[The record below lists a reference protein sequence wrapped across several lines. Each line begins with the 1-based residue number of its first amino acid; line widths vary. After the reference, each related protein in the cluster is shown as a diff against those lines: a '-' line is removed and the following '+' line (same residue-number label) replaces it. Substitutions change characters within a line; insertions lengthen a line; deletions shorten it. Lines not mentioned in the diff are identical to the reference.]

1 MKRLLLPLFAVFAS
15 VAVSAQTT
23 TQAYRDY
30 IEKYKATAVRQMRE
44 NRIPA
49 SIIMA
54 QALLESAAGRSELSV
69 KANNHFGIKCTS
81 EWTGKTIRKD
91 DDRKNECFR
100 KYDHPEESYRDHSL
114 FLKRDRYASLYDL
127 DPTDYSAWAKGLKA
141 AGYATDPLYA
151 EKLIR
156 LIENYSLHT
165 LDLEGAALMP
175 ADTGVQTPGSPSGTT
190 AAVTGD
196 RNAMYRHANK
206 GIMYVVAFEGD
217 TAEDIS
223 ARFKVPVDKLLM
235 YNELRYDSPL
245 VPGQYVFLA
254 PKKTKGVEDFYTVRE
269 GDTMYLIAQ
278 KTGVTVKTLYD
289 KNRMKQGVEPPVGTK
304 LYLKRTMPRKQAV
317 NWYNK

>member
-1 MKRLLLPLFAVFAS
+1 MKRLSLFLLAFYVS
-15 VAVSAQTT
+15 VTASAQTT
-23 TQAYRDY
+23 SQAYRDY

-54 QALLESAAGRSELSV
+54 QALLESSAGRSELSV

-81 EWTGKTIRKD
+81 EWTGKTMLKD

-114 FLKRDRYASLYDL
+114 FLKHDRYSSLYVL
-127 DPTDYSAWAKGLKA
+127 EPTDYVAWAKGLKA

-165 LDLEGAALMP
+165 LDIEGAASMP
-175 ADTGVQTPGSPSGTT
+175 DDTGVQTPGSQTDTGI
-190 AAVTGD
+190 AAAD

-217 TAEDIS
+217 TAEDI
-223 ARFKVPVDKLLM
+223 AKRFKVSVDKLLL
-235 YNELRYDSPL
+235 YNELRYDSQL

-278 KTGVTVKTLYD
+278 KTGVTIKTLYD
-289 KNRMKQGVEPPVGTK
+289 KNRIKQGVEPLVGTK
-304 LYLKRTMPRKQAV
+304 LYLKRTLPRKQAV
-317 NWYNK
+317 NWYNR

>member
-1 MKRLLLPLFAVFAS
+1 MKRLLLSLLAFAVS
-15 VAVSAQTT
+15 ITLSAQTT
-23 TQAYRDY
+23 TQAYKDY
-30 IEKYKATAVRQMRE
+30 IEKYKATAVKQMRE

-54 QALLESAAGRSELSV
+54 QALLESGAGRSELSV

-100 KYDHPEESYRDHSL
+100 KYDHPEESYHDHSL

-127 DPTDYSAWAKGLKA
+127 DPTDYAAWAKGLKA

-165 LDLEGAALMP
+165 LDIEGAAYMP
-175 ADTGVQTPGSPSGTT
+175 AAPGIQVPGSQTGATATTT
-190 AAVTGD
+190 AD

-217 TAEDIS
+217 TVEDI
-223 ARFKVPVDKLLM
+223 ATRFKVSVDKLLM

-245 VPGQYVFLA
+245 MPGQYVFLA
-254 PKKTKGVEDFYTVRE
+254 PKKTKGAEDFYTVGE
-269 GDTMYLIAQ
+269 DDTMYLIAQ
-278 KTGVTVKTLYD
+278 KTGITVKTLYD
-289 KNRMKQGVEPPVGTK
+289 KNRIKQGVEPPVGTK